1 MSFIR
6 EFAAGSLHA
15 WLERFRLRHGLAS
28 VTQPVAMMEPSPW
41 DRIADERLLLHVGC
55 GQATIKHIAVPGFQ
69 QAIWR
74 EVRLDADESVA
85 PDIVGTMTEMP
96 SVPTAAVDAVF
107 SSHGI
112 EHLYWHDVPH
122 ALAEFRR
129 VLTDTGFVVVTC
141 PDLQAAA
148 QMIAEDRLFDTA
160 YDSPAGA
167 ITPFDM
173 VYSYRPFV
181 QANPEWMSHH
191 CGFTLTSLVAVLR
204 EAGFA
209 KMYGYRREGG
219 FDLWVLASKSPRS
232 DEEMAALAAD
242 YLPAI
247 G

>member
-1 MSFIR
+1 MSFIS
-6 EFAAGSLHA
+6 EFAARCLQA
-15 WLERFRLRHGLAS
+15 WLERFRSRHGLTSVAQPAAS
-28 VTQPVAMMEPSPW
+28 MEPSPW
-41 DRIADERLLLHVGC
+41 ARIADERLLLHVGC
-55 GQATIKHIAVPGFQ
+55 GQATIEHIAVAGFREST
-69 QAIWR
+69 WR
-74 EVRLDADESVA
+74 EIRLDADESVA

-112 EHLYWHDVPH
+112 EHLYWHDVPR

-129 VLTDTGFVVVTC
+129 VLTDSGFVVVTC

-148 QMIAEDRLFDTA
+148 KMIAEDRVFDTA
-160 YDSPAGA
+160 YISPAGP

-181 QANPEWMSHH
+181 EANPEWMSHH
-191 CGFTLTSLVAVLR
+191 CGFTLTTLVAVLR

-209 KMYGYRREGG
+209 QVRGYRYEGG
-219 FDLWVLASKSPRS
+219 FDLWVLASKSPRNA
-232 DEEMAALAAD
+232 EEMAALAVD
-242 YLPAI
+242 YLPAS

>member
-1 MSFIR
+1 MSFVR
-6 EFAAGSLHA
+6 EFAARPLQA
-15 WLERFRLRHGLAS
+15 WLERFRLRHGLTSVAPPAAS
-28 VTQPVAMMEPSPW
+28 MASSPW
-41 DRIADERLLLHVGC
+41 DRIANERLLLHVGC
-55 GQATIKHIAVPGFQ
+55 GHATIEHIQVAGFRESS
-69 QAIWR
+69 WR
-74 EVRLDADESVA
+74 EIRLDADESVA

-112 EHLYWHDVPH
+112 EHLYWHDVPRV
-122 ALAEFRR
+122 LAEFRR
-129 VLTDTGFVVVTC
+129 VLADEGFLVVTC

-160 YDSPAGA
+160 YQSQAGP

-181 QANPEWMSHH
+181 QANPQWMSHH

-209 KMYGYRREGG
+209 KMFGYRRGGG

>member
-1 MSFIR
+1 MT
-6 EFAAGSLHA
+6 G
-15 WLERFRLRHGLAS
+15 FRKAS
-28 VTQPVAMMEPSPW
+28 
-41 DRIADERLLLHVGC
+41 
-55 GQATIKHIAVPGFQ
+55 
-69 QAIWR
+69 WR
-74 EVRLDADESVA
+74 EIRLDADESVA

-96 SVPTAAVDAVF
+96 SVPTATVDAIF

-112 EHLYWHDVPH
+112 EHLYWHDVPR

-129 VLTDTGFVVVTC
+129 VLNDDGFLVVTC

-160 YDSPAGA
+160 YDSAAGP

-191 CGFTLTSLVAVLR
+191 CGFTLTSLIAVLR

-209 KMYGYRREGG
+209 KMYGYRRTGG
-219 FDLWVLASKSPRS
+219 FDLWILASKSPRS
-232 DEEMAALAAD
+232 DGEMAALAAD
-242 YLPAI
+242 YLPPV

>member
-1 MSFIR
+1 MSSIR
-6 EFAAGSLHA
+6 EFAARPLQA
-15 WLERFRLRHGLAS
+15 WLEHFRMRHGLVSAA
-28 VTQPVAMMEPSPW
+28 QPAVSMEHSHW
-41 DRIADERLLLHVGC
+41 DRVAGERLLLHVGC
-55 GQATIKHIAVPGFQ
+55 GHATIEHIQVSGFRKSS
-69 QAIWR
+69 WR
-74 EVRLDADESVA
+74 EIRLDADESVV

-96 SVPTAAVDAVF
+96 AVPTAAVDAVF

-112 EHLYWHDVPH
+112 EHLYWHDVPR
-122 ALAEFRR
+122 ALVEFRR
-129 VLTDTGFVVVTC
+129 VLADDGFVVITC

-160 YDSPAGA
+160 YNSSAGP

-191 CGFTLTSLVAVLR
+191 CGFTLTTLVAVLR

-219 FDLWVLASKSPRS
+219 FDLWVMASKSPRS
-232 DEEMAALAAD
+232 DEQMAALAAD

>member
-6 EFAAGSLHA
+6 EFAEGSLQV

-28 VTQPVAMMEPSPW
+28 IAQPAAVMVTTTW
-41 DRIADERLLLHVGC
+41 DHIDNERLLLHVGC
-55 GQATIKHIAVPGFQ
+55 GHATIEHIPMTGFREPS
-69 QAIWR
+69 WR
-74 EVRLDADESVA
+74 EIRLDADEGVA

-112 EHLYWHDVPH
+112 EHLYWHDVPR
-122 ALAEFRR
+122 ALTEFRR
-129 VLTDTGFVVVTC
+129 VLVDDGFVVITC

-160 YDSPAGA
+160 YISPAGP

-191 CGFTLTSLVAVLR
+191 CGFTLTTLVAVLS

-209 KMYGYRREGG
+209 QIHGFRGG
-219 FDLWVLASKSPRS
+219 FGLWVLASKSPRNA
-232 DEEMAALAAD
+232 EEMAALATD